1 MATKP
6 KSYRKGDYIYTESSP
21 GSNKY
26 QNFTA
31 AKPTV
36 KKVRDDS
43 RQDKAGVA
51 AKKVTSPKYRGGP
64 EGDGKA
70 VATKAST
77 SPKYRGGPEGDGKMI
92 GRQPSGSAPFSKGKG
107 SPSVPPRGQEQR
119 FRPAPEKVSMMGSI
133 INRVTQPPR
142 KLAPASVKM
151 LNESAAEITPVVT
164 SLAGGRLLY
173 KGGKK
178 LVEAGAKFFRK
189 KPSVS
194 QSNRQ
199 PRPIEELG
207 VSTVAKKTRPAPS
220 RPFPQPKKGAKKFP
234 GYTSQLEKPS
244 RATAAKKAAKTRKNV
259 KQFLNETGL
268 KPRRGSTWQY

>member
-1 MATKP
+1 MAMKP

-119 FRPAPEKVSMMGSI
+119 FRPAPDPTPANKSIVGSI

-142 KLAPASVKM
+142 KLAAGSVKM
-151 LNESAAEITPVVT
+151 LNEARAEITPVLT
-164 SLAGGRLLY
+164 ALTGAGIV
-173 KGGKK
+173 KKFGKDMIK
-178 LVEAGAKFFRK
+178 TFTK
-189 KPSVS
+189 KPKV
-194 QSNRQ
+194 NTDNVG
-199 PRPIEELG
+199 RPIEELLKRG
-207 VSTVAKKTRPAPS
+207 KGTPRVKPAPS

>member
-21 GSNKY
+21 GSNRY

-43 RQDKAGVA
+43 RQDKAVVA

-119 FRPAPEKVSMMGSI
+119 FRPAPAKKSIVGSI
-133 INRVTQPPR
+133 IDRVTQPPK

-151 LNESAAEITPVVT
+151 LNEARAEITPILNMALY
-164 SLAGGRLLY
+164 SRGIYRL
-173 KGGKK
+173 GKT
-178 LVEAGAKFFRK
+178 VIQERIK
-189 KPSVS
+189 KAYPKKADDVG
-194 QSNRQ
+194 
-199 PRPIEELG
+199 RPIEELF
-207 VSTVAKKTRPAPS
+207 KKGKGTPRVKPAPS
-220 RPFPQPKKGAKKFP
+220 RPFPKGKGTYKGKRTP
-234 GYTSQLEKPS
+234 GTYT
-244 RATAAKKAAKTRKNV
+244 AN
-259 KQFLNETGL
+259 
-268 KPRRGSTWQY
+268 